1 MKLNKK
7 LIAVPAIA
15 LAAGLGLAACGS
27 SGSGSG
33 GSSLPAPNPVAQ
45 ALAVKTLEGN
55 GFSYNPTGT
64 VSLMNVTGM
73 DGNAWS
79 TGNID
84 TQEAVL
90 VFDNVTDATTAD
102 NDMTQYENSNSG
114 GANVVQNGVAV
125 TVSGPYYP
133 NDPTSDPVVNAVI
146 MGSPNGSPS
155 TQAPVIP
162 APAPSSAPAPAPT
175 EAPAAAPTQAPAP
188 AAPAPVYVSP
198 AASDAWSTAV
208 AYTNDVNAGDNWAA
222 WNLLSPSLQSSGW
235 GSYSTFV
242 ADFTPLSFDNVTESS
257 ESGDSVTFTFTLDN
271 HSTGST
277 KYTVCTYTVDDGII
291 TTST

>member
-1 MKLNKK
+1 M
-7 LIAVPAIA
+7 
-15 LAAGLGLAACGS
+15 
-27 SGSGSG
+27 
-33 GSSLPAPNPVAQ
+33 
-45 ALAVKTLEGN
+45 
-55 GFSYNPTGT
+55 
-64 VSLMNVTGM
+64 
-73 DGNAWS
+73 
-79 TGNID
+79 
-84 TQEAVL
+84 
-90 VFDNVTDATTAD
+90 
-102 NDMTQYENSNSG
+102 
-114 GANVVQNGVAV
+114 
-125 TVSGPYYP
+125 
-133 NDPTSDPVVNAVI
+133 
-146 MGSPNGSPS
+146 
-155 TQAPVIP
+155 
-162 APAPSSAPAPAPT
+162 
-175 EAPAAAPTQAPAP
+175 
-188 AAPAPVYVSP
+188 YVSP

>member
-1 MKLNKK
+1 MKLNKV
-7 LIAVPAIA
+7 IAIPAIA
-15 LAAGLGLAACGS
+15 LTAGISLAACGS
-27 SGSGSG
+27 AKA
-33 GSSLPAPNPVAQ
+33 PAAAPNPVAQ

-64 VSLMNVTGM
+64 VSLLAVAGM

-79 TGNID
+79 TGNTD

-146 MGSPNGSPS
+146 IGSPNGSPS

-175 EAPAAAPTQAPAP
+175 QAPAAAPTQAPAP
-188 AAPAPVYVSP
+188 AAPAPVYVAP